1 MDKLKEIKQ
10 ILNSIEKI
18 DLDSKVKELKKKFK
32 IELKGFKY
40 VTDANIFLNIKKKYV
55 RYVEF
60 NNKINYGGFFFKA
73 EKKNNTIIIYLI
85 NSDKKVWSIDANKN
99 YIFIND
105 IITENDRIRQMF
117 ENYLQSNP

>member
-1 MDKLKEIKQ
+1 MDKLKEVKK
-10 ILNSIEKI
+10 ILNSIEKV
-18 DLDSKVKELKKKFK
+18 DLDSKIKELKKKFK

-55 RYVEF
+55 RYIEF

-85 NSDKKVWSIDANKN
+85 NSYKSVCSIDSNKN

-105 IITENDRIRQMF
+105 IINENDKIRQMF
-117 ENYLQSNP
+117 ENYLHSNP